1 MEWKGIHFKLGE
13 NIAKLVKS
21 KPDSNSSHEI
31 IFVGRSN
38 VGKSSLIRSLTGKS
52 VPIGRRPG
60 VTLKPLHLQ
69 FNDLLITDMPGFGFM
84 SGVKERKQDIVKT
97 QFVRYIEKNKS
108 RIILV
113 VLVLDAKSFA
123 QVVDRWEGRGEIPVD
138 VEMFQ
143 FLRELDIDVVAAV
156 NKMDKI
162 KDIDDV
168 MGGVAVRL
176 GLLLPWRQWLDI
188 LAPVSAKKGD
198 IKAVTIQV
206 RDRIHDLGRDDLL
219 KWIK

>member
-1 MEWKGIHFKLGE
+1 MPKSKS
-13 NIAKLVKS
+13 KS
-21 KPDSNSSHEI
+21 KPNSSHEI

-38 VGKSSLIRSLTGKS
+38 VGKSTLIRSLTGKS
-52 VPIGRRPG
+52 VPVGRRPG

-97 QFVRYIEKNKS
+97 KFVRYIEQNKDN
-108 RIILV
+108 ITIV
-113 VLVLDAKSFA
+113 ILVLDAKSFA
-123 QVVDRWEGRGEIPVD
+123 QVVDRWEGRGEIPID

-143 FLRELDIDVVAAV
+143 FLRELDIDVIAAV
-156 NKMDKI
+156 NKVDKI

-168 MGGVAVRL
+168 MDGVAVRL
-176 GLLLPWRQWLDI
+176 GLLSPWRQWLDI

-198 IKAVTIQV
+198 IKAVTVLI
-206 RDRIHDLGRDDLL
+206 RNRIHDLGRDDLL

>member
-1 MEWKGIHFKLGE
+1 MPKS
-13 NIAKLVKS
+13 KS
-21 KPDSNSSHEI
+21 KPNPSHEI

-38 VGKSSLIRSLTGKS
+38 VGKSTLIRSLTGKS

-97 QFVRYIEKNKS
+97 KFIRYIEQNKDN
-108 RIILV
+108 IIIV
-113 VLVLDAKSFA
+113 ILVLDAKSFA
-123 QVVDRWEGRGEIPVD
+123 QVVDRWEGRGEVPVD

-143 FLRELDIDVVAAV
+143 FLRELDIDVIAAV
-156 NKMDKI
+156 NKVDKI
-162 KDIDDV
+162 KDIDNV
-168 MGGVAVRL
+168 MDGVAVRL
-176 GLLLPWRQWLDI
+176 GLLSPWRQWLNI

-198 IKAVTIQV
+198 IKAVTVLI
-206 RDRIHDLGRDDLL
+206 RNRIHDLGRDDLL

>member
-1 MEWKGIHFKLGE
+1 MPKS
-13 NIAKLVKS
+13 KS
-21 KPDSNSSHEI
+21 KPNSSHEI

-38 VGKSSLIRSLTGKS
+38 VGKSTLIRSLTGKS
-52 VPIGRRPG
+52 VPVGRRPG

-97 QFVRYIEKNKS
+97 KFVRYIEQNKDN
-108 RIILV
+108 IIIV
-113 VLVLDAKSFA
+113 ILVLDAKSFS

-143 FLRELDIDVVAAV
+143 FLRELDIDVIAAV
-156 NKMDKI
+156 NKVDKI
-162 KDIDDV
+162 KDIDNV
-168 MGGVAVRL
+168 MDGVAVRL
-176 GLLLPWRQWLDI
+176 GLLSPWRQWLDI

-198 IKAVTIQV
+198 IKAVTVLI
-206 RDRIHDLGRDDLL
+206 RNRIHDLGRDDLL

>member
-1 MEWKGIHFKLGE
+1 MPKS
-13 NIAKLVKS
+13 KS
-21 KPDSNSSHEI
+21 KPNSSHEI

-38 VGKSSLIRSLTGKS
+38 VGKSTLIRSLTGKS
-52 VPIGRRPG
+52 VPVGRRPG

-97 QFVRYIEKNKS
+97 KFVRYIEQNKDN
-108 RIILV
+108 IIIV
-113 VLVLDAKSFA
+113 ILVLDAKSFA
-123 QVVDRWEGRGEIPVD
+123 QVVDRWEGRGEIPID

-143 FLRELDIDVVAAV
+143 FLRELDIDVIAAV
-156 NKMDKI
+156 NKVDKI
-162 KDIDDV
+162 KDIDNV
-168 MGGVAVRL
+168 MDGVAVRL
-176 GLLLPWRQWLDI
+176 GLLSPWRQWLDI

-198 IKAVTIQV
+198 IKAVTVLI
-206 RDRIHDLGRDDLL
+206 RNRIHDLGRDDLL

>member
-1 MEWKGIHFKLGE
+1 MPKS
-13 NIAKLVKS
+13 KS
-21 KPDSNSSHEI
+21 KPNSSHEI

-38 VGKSSLIRSLTGKS
+38 VGKSTLIRSLTGKS
-52 VPIGRRPG
+52 VPVGRRPG

-97 QFVRYIEKNKS
+97 KFVRYIEQNKDN
-108 RIILV
+108 IIIV
-113 VLVLDAKSFA
+113 ILVLDAKSFA
-123 QVVDRWEGRGEIPVD
+123 QVVDRWEGRGEIPID

-143 FLRELDIDVVAAV
+143 FLRELDIDVIAAV
-156 NKMDKI
+156 NKVDKI
-162 KDIDDV
+162 KDIDNV
-168 MGGVAVRL
+168 MDGVAVRL
-176 GLLLPWRQWLDI
+176 GLLPPWRQWLDI

-198 IKAVTIQV
+198 IKAVTVLI
-206 RDRIHDLGRDDLL
+206 RNRIHDLGRDDLL

>member
-1 MEWKGIHFKLGE
+1 MSKS
-13 NIAKLVKS
+13 KS
-21 KPDSNSSHEI
+21 KPNSSHEI

-38 VGKSSLIRSLTGKS
+38 VGKSTLIRSLTGKS
-52 VPIGRRPG
+52 VPVGRRPG

-97 QFVRYIEKNKS
+97 KFVRYIEQNKDN
-108 RIILV
+108 IIIV
-113 VLVLDAKSFA
+113 ILVLDAKSFA

-143 FLRELDIDVVAAV
+143 FLRELDIDVIAAV
-156 NKMDKI
+156 NKVDKI
-162 KDIDDV
+162 KDIDNV
-168 MGGVAVRL
+168 MDGVAVRL
-176 GLLLPWRQWLDI
+176 GLLSPWRQWLDI

-198 IKAVTIQV
+198 IKAVTVLI
-206 RDRIHDLGRDDLL
+206 RNRIHDLGRDDLL

>member
-1 MEWKGIHFKLGE
+1 MPKS
-13 NIAKLVKS
+13 KS
-21 KPDSNSSHEI
+21 KPHSSHEI

-38 VGKSSLIRSLTGKS
+38 VGKSTLIRSLTGKS
-52 VPIGRRPG
+52 VPVGRRPG

-97 QFVRYIEKNKS
+97 KFVRYIEQNKDN
-108 RIILV
+108 ITIV
-113 VLVLDAKSFA
+113 ILVLDAKSFA
-123 QVVDRWEGRGEIPVD
+123 QVVDRWEGRGEIPID

-143 FLRELDIDVVAAV
+143 FLRELDIDVIAAV
-156 NKMDKI
+156 NKVDKI

-168 MGGVAVRL
+168 MDGVAVRL
-176 GLLLPWRQWLDI
+176 GLLSPWRQWLDI

-198 IKAVTIQV
+198 IKAVTVLI
-206 RDRIHDLGRDDLL
+206 RNRIHDLGRDDLL

>member
-1 MEWKGIHFKLGE
+1 MP
-13 NIAKLVKS
+13 KS
-21 KPDSNSSHEI
+21 KSNYSHEI

-38 VGKSSLIRSLTGKS
+38 VGKSTLIRSLTGKS
-52 VPIGRRPG
+52 VPVGRRPG

-97 QFVRYIEKNKS
+97 KFVRYIEQNKDS
-108 RIILV
+108 IFIV
-113 VLVLDAKSFA
+113 ILVLDAKSFA

-143 FLRELDIDVVAAV
+143 FLRELDIDVIAAV
-156 NKMDKI
+156 NKVDKI
-162 KDIDDV
+162 KDIDNV
-168 MGGVAVRL
+168 MDGVAVRL
-176 GLLLPWRQWLDI
+176 GLLSPWRQWLDI

-198 IKAVTIQV
+198 IKAVTVLI
-206 RDRIHDLGRDDLL
+206 RNRIHDLGRDDLL

>member
-1 MEWKGIHFKLGE
+1 MPKS
-13 NIAKLVKS
+13 KS
-21 KPDSNSSHEI
+21 KPNSSHEI

-38 VGKSSLIRSLTGKS
+38 VGKSTLIRSLTGKS
-52 VPIGRRPG
+52 VPVGRRPG

-97 QFVRYIEKNKS
+97 KFVRYIEQNKDN
-108 RIILV
+108 ITIV
-113 VLVLDAKSFA
+113 ILVLDAKSFA
-123 QVVDRWEGRGEIPVD
+123 QVVDRWEGRGEIPID

-143 FLRELDIDVVAAV
+143 FLRELDIDVIAAV
-156 NKMDKI
+156 NKVDKI
-162 KDIDDV
+162 KDIDNV
-168 MGGVAVRL
+168 MDGVAVRL
-176 GLLLPWRQWLDI
+176 GLLSPWRQWLDI

-198 IKAVTIQV
+198 IKAVTVLI
-206 RDRIHDLGRDDLL
+206 RNRIHDLGRDDLL

>member
-1 MEWKGIHFKLGE
+1 MPKS
-13 NIAKLVKS
+13 KS
-21 KPDSNSSHEI
+21 KPNSSHEI

-38 VGKSSLIRSLTGKS
+38 VGKSTLIRSLTGKS
-52 VPIGRRPG
+52 VPVGRRPG

-97 QFVRYIEKNKS
+97 KFVRYIEQNKDN
-108 RIILV
+108 IIIV
-113 VLVLDAKSFA
+113 ILVLDAKSFA

-143 FLRELDIDVVAAV
+143 FLRELDIDVIAAV
-156 NKMDKI
+156 NKVDKI
-162 KDIDDV
+162 KDIDNV
-168 MGGVAVRL
+168 MDGVAVRL
-176 GLLLPWRQWLDI
+176 GLLPPWRQWLDI

-198 IKAVTIQV
+198 IKAVTVLI
-206 RDRIHDLGRDDLL
+206 RNRIHDLGRDDLL

>member
-1 MEWKGIHFKLGE
+1 MPKS
-13 NIAKLVKS
+13 KS
-21 KPDSNSSHEI
+21 KPNSSHEI

-38 VGKSSLIRSLTGKS
+38 VGKSTLIRSLTGKS
-52 VPIGRRPG
+52 VPVGRRPG

-97 QFVRYIEKNKS
+97 KFVRYIEQNKDN
-108 RIILV
+108 ITIV
-113 VLVLDAKSFA
+113 ILVLDAKSFA
-123 QVVDRWEGRGEIPVD
+123 QVVDRWEGRGEIPID

-143 FLRELDIDVVAAV
+143 FLRELDIDVIAAV
-156 NKMDKI
+156 NKVDKI

-168 MGGVAVRL
+168 MDGVAVRL
-176 GLLLPWRQWLDI
+176 GLLSPWRQWLDI

-198 IKAVTIQV
+198 IKAVTVLI
-206 RDRIHDLGRDDLL
+206 RNRIHDLGRDDLL

>member
-1 MEWKGIHFKLGE
+1 MSKS
-13 NIAKLVKS
+13 KS
-21 KPDSNSSHEI
+21 KPNSSHEI

-38 VGKSSLIRSLTGKS
+38 VGKSTLIRSLTGKS
-52 VPIGRRPG
+52 VPVGRRPG

-97 QFVRYIEKNKS
+97 KFVRYIEQNKDN
-108 RIILV
+108 IIIV
-113 VLVLDAKSFA
+113 ILVLDAKSFA
-123 QVVDRWEGRGEIPVD
+123 QVVDRWEGRGEIPID

-143 FLRELDIDVVAAV
+143 FLRELDIDVIAAV
-156 NKMDKI
+156 NKVDKI

-168 MGGVAVRL
+168 MDGVAVRL
-176 GLLLPWRQWLDI
+176 GLLSPWRQWLDI

-198 IKAVTIQV
+198 IKAVTVLI
-206 RDRIHDLGRDDLL
+206 RNRIHDLGRDDLL

>member
-1 MEWKGIHFKLGE
+1 MSKS
-13 NIAKLVKS
+13 KS
-21 KPDSNSSHEI
+21 KPHSSHEI

-38 VGKSSLIRSLTGKS
+38 VGKSTLIRSLTGKS
-52 VPIGRRPG
+52 VPVGRRPG

-97 QFVRYIEKNKS
+97 KFVRYIEQNKDN
-108 RIILV
+108 ITIV
-113 VLVLDAKSFA
+113 ILVLDAKSFA
-123 QVVDRWEGRGEIPVD
+123 QVVDRWEGRGEIPID

-143 FLRELDIDVVAAV
+143 FLRELDIDVIAAV
-156 NKMDKI
+156 NKVDKI

-168 MGGVAVRL
+168 MDGVAVRL
-176 GLLLPWRQWLDI
+176 GLLSPWRQWLDI

-198 IKAVTIQV
+198 IKAVTVLI
-206 RDRIHDLGRDDLL
+206 RNRIHDLGRDDLL

>member
-1 MEWKGIHFKLGE
+1 MPKS
-13 NIAKLVKS
+13 KS
-21 KPDSNSSHEI
+21 KPNSSHEI

-38 VGKSSLIRSLTGKS
+38 VGKSPLIRSLTGKS
-52 VPIGRRPG
+52 VPVGRRPG

-97 QFVRYIEKNKS
+97 KFVRYIEQNKDN
-108 RIILV
+108 IIIV
-113 VLVLDAKSFA
+113 ILVLDAKSFA

-143 FLRELDIDVVAAV
+143 FLRELDIDVIAAV
-156 NKMDKI
+156 NKVDKI
-162 KDIDDV
+162 KDIDNV
-168 MGGVAVRL
+168 MDGVAVRL
-176 GLLLPWRQWLDI
+176 GLLSPWRQWLDI

-198 IKAVTIQV
+198 IKAVTVLI
-206 RDRIHDLGRDDLL
+206 RNRIHDLGRDDLL

>member
-1 MEWKGIHFKLGE
+1 MSKS
-13 NIAKLVKS
+13 KS
-21 KPDSNSSHEI
+21 KPNSSHEI

-38 VGKSSLIRSLTGKS
+38 VGKSTLIRSLTGKS
-52 VPIGRRPG
+52 VPVGRRPG

-97 QFVRYIEKNKS
+97 KFVRYIEQNKDN
-108 RIILV
+108 IIIV
-113 VLVLDAKSFA
+113 ILVLDAKSFA
-123 QVVDRWEGRGEIPVD
+123 QVVDRWEGRGEIPID

-143 FLRELDIDVVAAV
+143 FLRELDIDVIAAV
-156 NKMDKI
+156 NKVDKI
-162 KDIDDV
+162 KDIDNV
-168 MGGVAVRL
+168 MDGVAVRL
-176 GLLLPWRQWLDI
+176 GLLSPWRQWLDI

-198 IKAVTIQV
+198 IKAVTVLI
-206 RDRIHDLGRDDLL
+206 RNRIHDLGRDDLL

>member
-1 MEWKGIHFKLGE
+1 MPKSKS
-13 NIAKLVKS
+13 KS
-21 KPDSNSSHEI
+21 KPNSSHEI

-38 VGKSSLIRSLTGKS
+38 VGKSTLIRSLTGKS
-52 VPIGRRPG
+52 VPVGRRPG

-97 QFVRYIEKNKS
+97 KFVRYIEQNKDN
-108 RIILV
+108 IIIV
-113 VLVLDAKSFA
+113 ILVLDAKSFA

-143 FLRELDIDVVAAV
+143 FLRELDIDVIAAV
-156 NKMDKI
+156 NKVDKI
-162 KDIDDV
+162 KDIDNV
-168 MGGVAVRL
+168 MDGVAVRL
-176 GLLLPWRQWLDI
+176 GLLPPWRQWLDI

-198 IKAVTIQV
+198 IKAVTVLI
-206 RDRIHDLGRDDLL
+206 RNRIHDLGRDDLL